1 MVKFQLWREVMKFIT
16 EKLNR
21 KIAFYLFIVISFLL
35 TISGLISSYNA
46 YNEIIKNEKI
56 SQSLALKVADHQI
69 QQFYFDSDIRLREQL
84 QIFKNL
90 FSSNWKYDNL
100 KSVKIN
106 GIESPYIENGGKV
119 IDNSFVDEFH
129 NFFQSTVTTIFV
141 KKGNDFLRISS
152 TLKKQDGTPAIGTM
166 LGENHPAYVS
176 LLRGNNYEGMAELF
190 GKSYFT
196 KYHPVLDKDGLVIA
210 VLFIGLDLTSYLDE
224 LNRDLNNIK
233 VGETGYIYISGKK
246 GELITHPTLRGKN
259 IPELGQKNEGMN
271 LLNLLEK
278 SKDLDLFEY
287 DWTSSG
293 VTSSKIGM
301 VKHFK
306 ETGWYIVSSA
316 NKSDIH
322 HVVYRMMTHTTLFNA
337 LLIIAIITF
346 VVLVVRKQ
354 LRPLEKIQEFLQNMS
369 NGDLSQKKLTIKSKD
384 EIGQLAL
391 SINSLQEELSKIVSQ
406 VVTQAKNLNQSS
418 EIITTSCRSLN
429 EGTFTQITSLT
440 NIASSTEEMS
450 VSIDEVAQSSKDTF
464 KIAQD
469 TQSATLKGERSLEES
484 ISSINNL
491 IQGVKLS
498 NQIIETVSQSAKD
511 IESVISVI
519 KTIADQTNLLA
530 LNAAIEA
537 ARAGESG
544 RGFAVVADE
553 VRVLSQKTAVST
565 AEIQNVILEMQ
576 SKVNATSQQSQQLV
590 STAVDCGEKVNVVST
605 LLQDVTQKVIKTE
618 EGTMQVS
625 TATQQQSIAVSEI
638 TQNVQSVKLVSEQI
652 GNFANDLDQQSV
664 ELKTSADKLQESVS
678 FFKVWYYIKKPLL
691 GAFLLFT
698 HSIYYFISNLI
709 YRWDNFVKFFSK
721 RYKIFFY

>member
-576 SKVNATSQQSQQLV
+576 SKVNTTSQQSQQLV

-625 TATQQQSIAVSEI
+625 TATHQQSIAVSEI

-678 FFKVWYYIKKPLL
+678 FFKVWYYTKKPLK

-698 HSIYYFISNLI
+698 HCIYYFISNLI
-709 YRWDNFVKFFSK
+709 YRRNNFMKFFSK

>member
-90 FSSNWKYDNL
+90 FSSNWEYDNL

-176 LLRGNNYEGMAELF
+176 LLSGNNYEGMAELF

-418 EIITTSCRSLN
+418 KIITTSCRSLN

>member
-1 MVKFQLWREVMKFIT
+1 MKFIT

-301 VKHFK
+301 VKYFK

-576 SKVNATSQQSQQLV
+576 SKVNTTSQQSQQLV

-625 TATQQQSIAVSEI
+625 TATHQQSIAVSEI